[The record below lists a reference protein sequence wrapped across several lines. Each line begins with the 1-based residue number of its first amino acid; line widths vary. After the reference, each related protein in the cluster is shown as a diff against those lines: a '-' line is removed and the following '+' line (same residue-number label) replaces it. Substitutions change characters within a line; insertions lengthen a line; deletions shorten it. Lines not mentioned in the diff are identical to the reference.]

1 MTGTVNHKL
10 SNHLMFGPLWA
21 FYWHSLLGDWK
32 NYEQK
37 KASFCTKCAMM
48 VWMVMKI
55 VRLFLLMIFKMAWT
69 IRIVI
74 RMVDPYVVL
83 CWDKKR
89 NYCKGKYVL
98 RHVRFVNVQSSLHKN
113 VVVSV
118 CVRMDN
124 AAYIIFIMW
133 NSISGLDAWY
143 HFRFN
148 ISCGVAVTM
157 RGHQKKSGNF

>member
-1 MTGTVNHKL
+1 
-10 SNHLMFGPLWA
+10 
-21 FYWHSLLGDWK
+21 
-32 NYEQK
+32 
-37 KASFCTKCAMM
+37 
-48 VWMVMKI
+48 MKI

-113 VVVSV
+113 VVVA
-118 CVRMDN
+118 RMGN
-124 AAYIIFIMW
+124 AAYIIYIMW
-133 NSISGLDAWY
+133 SSISGL
-143 HFRFN
+143 N
-148 ISCGVAVTM
+148 T
-157 RGHQKKSGNF
+157 